1 MAESNTG
8 LMKKT
13 KAQLIEIILRKD
25 EVERNCR
32 TEISNLSEKL
42 KIYDSDVKFMKNQLK
57 EDNTVIDKQA
67 NLIIEKAKL
76 IESMQSQFDISAT
89 EVAEAKETVRMYKD
103 YIKGLSIICA
113 VLVIILISIMFVF
126 QGNKDWFLGDSRTI
140 YYLPFIN

>member
-1 MAESNTG
+1 MAEPNNG

-42 KIYDSDVKFMKNQLK
+42 KIYDSDIKLMKNQIK
-57 EDNTVIDKQA
+57 EDNTVIDEQA
-67 NLIIEKAKL
+67 NLIIKKAKL

-89 EVAEAKETVRMYKD
+89 EVAEAKETINQYKD
-103 YIKGLSIICA
+103 YVKSLKITCAFLII
-113 VLVIILISIMFVF
+113 VIISIMFVF
-126 QGNKDWFLGDSRTI
+126 
-140 YYLPFIN
+140 

>member
-32 TEISNLSEKL
+32 TEISNLNEKL
-42 KIYDSDVKFMKNQLK
+42 KIYDSDVKLMKNQIK

-67 NLIIEKAKL
+67 NLIIKKAKL

-103 YIKGLSIICA
+103 YVKGLSIICA

-126 QGNKDWFLGDSRTI
+126 
-140 YYLPFIN
+140 